1 MNSNLTDGVLVLSFA
16 AAEQGRVA
24 VLDAPARAE
33 ASAALSAAG
42 EDPAVRAVVIAFDTR
57 GFAGTLPPAEVAG
70 QEAAPT
76 LGALC
81 DLIAGFPKPVV
92 AALRG
97 AVFDAGVALALAARA
112 RIAVRGTRLGLRDIR
127 RGLVP
132 GAGITQRLPRLL
144 GADGAL
150 NVILSGRM
158 FSADAPQMSGFFQA
172 IVERN
177 VVGEAVQAARAL
189 VAQPVPVATPGFA
202 DAPGYLAEI
211 ARHQAKRQTQAPE
224 ARAAVECVEAAQLL
238 PLEAGLALEAALRED
253 LAAGARAR
261 GLIRAQALEERAVV
275 AVPGP
280 VPDTVVV
287 LGDGPA
293 AERRVLHLL
302 EAGLSVRLA
311 EQHAGGAERAR
322 RWLEQV
328 FGEQVQRGRLPKAAV
343 EAALARFAGGP
354 SDAFLGQ
361 GDLVIEACGAPP
373 DALSPLVEVIRQA
386 TPDTVPV
393 LLESQMALKAG
404 AHGGL
409 LQDRVLGCAHHL
421 TTGNRRL
428 SELVV
433 SDASA
438 PDAVARAAAL
448 LERLERRV
456 LISPPHDGLIAGRL
470 MAALMAVA
478 EWCVAQGASPGAVEA
493 ALAWPQ
499 GPFHTADADGMA
511 MQVTRMA
518 ALGWHAPSGG
528 LFQAFAD
535 EGRSGRAAGKGI
547 FTYAAGGGAAAE
559 PDEEGDAIV
568 LGWRGPQE
576 ASLSAEEIRRRIWS
590 TLFSEGLMLLQEGRA
605 ASADDID
612 LAALE
617 ALGLPRASGGPM
629 KAAEIRGLIAVRRE
643 LKAWNAEEPAFWQ
656 PSTLLDE
663 MIKNGVRFGA

>member
-1 MNSNLTDGVLVLSFA
+1 MPTGR
-16 AAEQGRVA
+16 EQH
-24 VLDAPARAE
+24 
-33 ASAALSAAG
+33 
-42 EDPAVRAVVIAFDTR
+42 
-57 GFAGTLPPAEVAG
+57 
-70 QEAAPT
+70 
-76 LGALC
+76 
-81 DLIAGFPKPVV
+81 
-92 AALRG
+92 
-97 AVFDAGVALALAARA
+97 
-112 RIAVRGTRLGLRDIR
+112 
-127 RGLVP
+127 
-132 GAGITQRLPRLL
+132 
-144 GADGAL
+144 ADGA
-150 NVILSGRM
+150 
-158 FSADAPQMSGFFQA
+158 
-172 IVERN
+172 
-177 VVGEAVQAARAL
+177 AR
-189 VAQPVPVATPGFA
+189 V
-202 DAPGYLAEI
+202 
-211 ARHQAKRQTQAPE
+211 
-224 ARAAVECVEAAQLL
+224 
-238 PLEAGLALEAALRED
+238 
-253 LAAGARAR
+253 
-261 GLIRAQALEERAVV
+261 
-275 AVPGP
+275 
-280 VPDTVVV
+280 
-287 LGDGPA
+287 
-293 AERRVLHLL
+293 
-302 EAGLSVRLA
+302 
-311 EQHAGGAERAR
+311 R
-322 RWLEQV
+322 RWLEATL
-328 FGEQVQRGRLPKAAV
+328 GEQAQRGRIAKPAMA
-343 EAALARFAGGP
+343 AALARFDGGP
-354 SDAFLGQ
+354 AEVVLGQ
-361 GDLVIEACGAPP
+361 GDLVIEACDAPP
-373 DALSPLVEVIRQA
+373 EALAPLVEVIRGG
-386 TPDTVPV
+386 TGESVPV

-404 AHGGL
+404 AQRALVQG
-409 LQDRVLGCAHHL
+409 RVLGCAHHL

-448 LERLERRV
+448 LERLERLV

-511 MQVTRMA
+511 MQVTRMT

-547 FTYAAGGGAAAE
+547 FTYVAGGGAAAG

-568 LGWRGPQE
+568 EGWRGPQE

-656 PSTLLDE
+656 PNTLLDE